1 MQTPDTDDY
10 IQVHRLSSVRTCG
23 IHDDPQFAILEVTST
38 LGTLHFR
45 LHIKDLAALGL
56 RLNLDAQ
63 ILDAQAEALIQTNH

>member
-1 MQTPDTDDY
+1 MQTPDTEDD

-23 IHDDPQFAILEVTST
+23 IRDDPQFAILEVTST

>member
-1 MQTPDTDDY
+1 MQTPDTDDD

-23 IHDDPQFAILEVTST
+23 IRDDPQFAIIEVTST